1 MSRAR
6 RNDLRSRSDDARP
19 AHAPPDV
26 ERPPDVPP
34 PDPRA
39 IADVADIPVP
49 RGHRIVCVSDLHLR
63 PARTDASGWAVPH
76 LIRALDALEGP
87 ATLVLLGD
95 VLEMWFVQPP
105 DGSGSLEAHDDL
117 VAAVRRF
124 QARPSRSVVYVIGNH
139 DARLAWDGG
148 LLETV
153 RDRLGCVF
161 ALSAELVP
169 DGDGGRVRVE
179 HGHAHDPA
187 NAFRDPRDPRESP
200 LGMHLVEEVLPEL
213 AFAQRGVLD
222 GVEGLANPRTFPG
235 FLSSRYFYR
244 RLLGV
249 AGWIVVP
256 LALLYLGRLAASMAL
271 VLSGNERLGLDAALG
286 ARFIGLDAAQ
296 LGVLLAVS
304 FLAIQAA
311 RRQWREGASAV
322 ASRRG
327 ATQNA
332 NTRDAARDLVA
343 RGGYAGMVAAHT
355 HHSELSEMPGG
366 FYANTG
372 SCTRVIDRVHARL
385 RLPAVYLPRLQLSW
399 IVLEWQD
406 DWSVRLFA
414 ARRTSEGASRLER
427 LAAAP
432 DARRLA
438 ADPVEVARWP
448 DGPLLPE

>member
-1 MSRAR
+1 MA
-6 RNDLRSRSDDARP
+6 
-19 AHAPPDV
+19 PDV
-26 ERPPDVPP
+26 ERPPEVPP
-34 PDPRA
+34 PDPGA
-39 IADVADIPVP
+39 IVDVVDVRVP

-63 PARTDASGWAVPH
+63 PGRTVASRWAVPK
-76 LIRALDALEGP
+76 LVRALDALEGP
-87 ATLVLLGD
+87 ATLLLLGD

-105 DGSGSLEAHDDL
+105 DGPGSLAAHEDL
-117 VAAVRRF
+117 VAAVDRF
-124 QARPSRSVVYVIGNH
+124 RSGSARSVVYVIGNH

-153 RDRLGCVF
+153 RDRFRCVF
-161 ALSAELVP
+161 AFAAELIP
-169 DGDGGRVRVE
+169 DGDGRRVRVE

-213 AFAQRGVLD
+213 AFTQRGVLD
-222 GVEGLANPRTFPG
+222 GVDGLANPRTFPG
-235 FLSSRYFYR
+235 FVSSRYFYR

-256 LALLYLGRLAASMAL
+256 LALLYLTRLTASMAL
-271 VLSGNERLGLDAALG
+271 VLTGNERLGLDAALG

-304 FLAIQAA
+304 FLAIHAA
-311 RRQWREGASAV
+311 RREWREGASTVGAM
-322 ASRRG
+322 RG

-343 RGGYAGMVAAHT
+343 RGYAGMVAAHT
-355 HHSELSEMPGG
+355 HHCELSEVPGG

-372 SCTRVIDRVHARL
+372 SCTRVVDRVRARFH
-385 RLPAVYLPRLQLSW
+385 LPAVYLPRLQLSW
-399 IVLEWQD
+399 VVLESHD

-427 LAAAP
+427 FATRP

-438 ADPVEVARWP
+438 TDPVEVARWP

>member
-1 MSRAR
+1 MRA
-6 RNDLRSRSDDARP
+6 A
-19 AHAPPDV
+19 PDV

-34 PDPRA
+34 PDPDA
-39 IADVADIPVP
+39 IVDVADVRVP
-49 RGHRIVCVSDLHLR
+49 RGHQVVCVSDLHLR
-63 PARTDASGWAVPH
+63 PDRTDASGWAVPQ
-76 LIRALDALEGP
+76 LVRTLDAFEGP
-87 ATLVLLGD
+87 GTLLLLGD

-105 DGSGSLEAHDDL
+105 DGSGSLAAHEDL
-117 VAAVRRF
+117 VAAVDRF
-124 QARPSRSVVYVIGNH
+124 RAGPARTVIYVIGNH
-139 DARLAWDGG
+139 DARLAWDGV
-148 LLETV
+148 LLETI
-153 RDRLGCVF
+153 RDRLRCVF
-161 ALSAELVP
+161 AFSAELIP
-169 DGDGGRVRVE
+169 DGSGRRVLVE

-256 LALLYLGRLAASMAL
+256 LALVYLARLAASMAL

-304 FLAIQAA
+304 FLAVHAA
-311 RRQWREGASAV
+311 RRRWREGESAV

-327 ATQNA
+327 TTQNA

-343 RGGYAGMVAAHT
+343 RGGYAGMVAGHT
-355 HHSELSEMPGG
+355 HHCELSEVPGG

-372 SCTRVIDRVHARL
+372 SCTRVIDRVRARF

-399 IVLEWQD
+399 IVLECED

-427 LAAAP
+427 LATAP
-432 DARRLA
+432 DARGLA
-438 ADPVEVARWP
+438 TDPVEVARWP

>member
-1 MSRAR
+1 MHG
-6 RNDLRSRSDDARP
+6 P

-26 ERPPDVPP
+26 ERPPDVRP
-34 PDPRA
+34 PDPGA

-63 PARTDASGWAVPH
+63 PGRTDASGWAVPQ
-76 LIRALDALEGP
+76 LVRALDALDGP

-124 QARPSRSVVYVIGNH
+124 RSRPARSVVYVIGNH

-161 ALSAELVP
+161 AFSAELIP
-169 DGDGGRVRVE
+169 DGDGRRVRVE

-296 LGVLLAVS
+296 LSVLLAVS
-304 FLAIQAA
+304 FLAVHAA
-311 RRQWREGASAV
+311 RRQWHEGESAQ
-322 ASRRG
+322 ARIRRRG
-327 ATQNA
+327 AEHGA
-332 NTRDAARDLVA
+332 PRPRRDRRERAPAREQD
-343 RGGYAGMVAAHT
+343 
-355 HHSELSEMPGG
+355 
-366 FYANTG
+366 TG
-372 SCTRVIDRVHARL
+372 
-385 RLPAVYLPRLQLSW
+385 
-399 IVLEWQD
+399 
-406 DWSVRLFA
+406 
-414 ARRTSEGASRLER
+414 
-427 LAAAP
+427 AAP
-432 DARRLA
+432 CGAGPCRRPAHAGDGRRAVRAGAVQPARQCGQVFACRHHYPHPELA
-438 ADPVEVARWP
+438 RPGRGLSPGA
-448 DGPLLPE
+448 G